1 MDADVITK
9 VLSIVAIDL
18 VLSGDNAVVI
28 AMASRNL
35 PPEQR
40 RKAIIYGGGGAVGLR
55 ILFTIAAAL
64 LLDVPLLQAVGG
76 VFLLYIA
83 WKLVRPQEGHG
94 ENIQSA
100 NSLGGA
106 IRTIIMADV
115 VMSLDNVL
123 AVGGAAHGHLGL
135 LIFGLLLSIPI
146 LLFGSGLIANLL
158 VKYPWLN
165 YLGAGILVHTSVAM
179 FLHDK
184 KVQEWLFHANTL
196 EEWVISLSI
205 AAFVVFLG
213 VQANRRASRHAQ
225 PEVIQQAE
233 VVAEDESSTSRGHA

>member
-1 MDADVITK
+1 MDADLIGK
-9 VLSIVAIDL
+9 LLAIIAIDL

-35 PPEQR
+35 PPDQR
-40 RKAIIYGGGGAVGLR
+40 KRAIIFGGGGAVVLR
-55 ILFTIAAAL
+55 ILFTMAAAL
-64 LLDVPLLQAVGG
+64 LLDVPLLQAIGG

-83 WKLVRPQEGHG
+83 WKLVRPQEDHG
-94 ENIQSA
+94 ENIKGAS
-100 NSLGGA
+100 SLSGA
-106 IRTIIMADV
+106 IKTIIMADV

-165 YLGAGILVHTSVAM
+165 YLGAGILVHTAVAM

-184 KVQEWLFHANTL
+184 KVREYLIDTNTWQEWG
-196 EEWVISLSI
+196 ISLAI
-205 AAFVVFLG
+205 AAFVVLLG
-213 VQANRRASRHAQ
+213 VMANKRTARDKK
-225 PEVIQQAE
+225 PEVIHQAE
-233 VVAEDESSTSRGHA
+233 VVAEEEAHV